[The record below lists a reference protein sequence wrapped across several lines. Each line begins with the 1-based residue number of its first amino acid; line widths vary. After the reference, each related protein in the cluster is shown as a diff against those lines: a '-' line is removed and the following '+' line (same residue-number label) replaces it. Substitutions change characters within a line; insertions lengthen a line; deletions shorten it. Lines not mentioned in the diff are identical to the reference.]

1 MEVMEI
7 IKDAFVFPSKD
18 MKTLLIYVILSV
30 VAGLFSLGGTFAYIL
45 GFIVPEFFMWG
56 GMAVII
62 SMLIGWVL
70 YGYLVSVIKSGIEQS
85 DEVPQFEWW
94 ENFITGFN
102 NFIVTIVY
110 FVIPAFITVASG
122 VYMGASSDIALNAL
136 SQALTNLAISL
147 SITIFV
153 AVVVFIIFSFLQTM
167 AEARLANTGSLSE
180 ALNIFEAAK
189 DIRRIGV
196 GKVIVLIILIIIII
210 AVIEIVLS
218 AIFSLL
224 PILSILSIIVTPYLA
239 FFAQRAVGLL
249 YSDIA

>member
-1 MEVMEI
+1 
-7 IKDAFVFPSKD
+7 
-18 MKTLLIYVILSV
+18 MKPLKI
-30 VAGLFSLGGTFAYIL
+30 
-45 GFIVPEFFMWG
+45 
-56 GMAVII
+56 
-62 SMLIGWVL
+62 
-70 YGYLVSVIKSGIEQS
+70 
-85 DEVPQFEWW
+85 
-94 ENFITGFN
+94 
-102 NFIVTIVY
+102 
-110 FVIPAFITVASG
+110 
-122 VYMGASSDIALNAL
+122 
-136 SQALTNLAISL
+136 
-147 SITIFV
+147 
-153 AVVVFIIFSFLQTM
+153 
-167 AEARLANTGSLSE
+167 GSLSE

>member
-1 MEVMEI
+1 M
-7 IKDAFVFPSKD
+7 
-18 MKTLLIYVILSV
+18 V
-30 VAGLFSLGGTFAYIL
+30 VGYATD
-45 GFIVPEFFMWG
+45 IVG
-56 GMAVII
+56 
-62 SMLIGWVL
+62 
-70 YGYLVSVIKSGIEQS
+70 
-85 DEVPQFEWW
+85 
-94 ENFITGFN
+94 N
-102 NFIVTIVY
+102 
-110 FVIPAFITVASG
+110 FVIVCEEIYLQATG

-189 DIRRIGV
+189 YIRRIGV